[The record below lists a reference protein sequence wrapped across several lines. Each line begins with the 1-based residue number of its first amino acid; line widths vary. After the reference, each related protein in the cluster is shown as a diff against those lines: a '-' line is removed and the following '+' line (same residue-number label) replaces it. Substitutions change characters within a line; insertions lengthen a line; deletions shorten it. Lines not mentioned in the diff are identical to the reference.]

1 MFEDS
6 VEDHVDKAGALLS
19 GTEKGEGEGKEGDN
33 DESKV
38 HLLLK
43 CAPDSLFSWMLLLDD
58 LLYISQKLCT
68 CKKVEHEFHLNSLWS
83 P

>member
-6 VEDHVDKAGALLS
+6 VEDHIDKAGALLS

-38 HLLLK
+38 HPLLK
-43 CAPDSLFSWMLLLDD
+43 CTTDSYVS
-58 LLYISQKLCT
+58 
-68 CKKVEHEFHLNSLWS
+68 
-83 P
+83 

>member
-43 CAPDSLFSWMLLLDD
+43 CAPDSLFS
-58 LLYISQKLCT
+58 
-68 CKKVEHEFHLNSLWS
+68 
-83 P
+83 